1 MAVKTRQVSGRRTL
15 ELHSYDELLAD
26 VRMLADTPH
35 RQLGNWS
42 LGEVCQHLAK
52 TMDVSLDGSQA
63 RAPWALR
70 LVGPFIKKRFLSR
83 PMPAGFTA
91 PPAFGLLPDPAAAAE
106 GVAALEKAI
115 ERLRQTSE
123 RKPHLVFGRMT
134 PEEWDRLHMRHGAL
148 HLSFLVPE
156 S

>member
-15 ELHSYDELLAD
+15 DFHSYDEMLAD
-26 VRMLADTPH
+26 VRMLAATPH

-52 TMDVSLDGSQA
+52 TIDGSLDGSQA
-63 RAPWALR
+63 RAPWMLR
-70 LVGPFIKKRFLSR
+70 MVGPFIKKRFLSR
-83 PMPAGFTA
+83 PMSPGFTA
-91 PPAFGLLPDPAAAAE
+91 PPAFGLLPDPTADAD
-106 GVAALEKAI
+106 GVAALEKAV
-115 ERLRQTSE
+115 ERFRQTGE
-123 RKPHLVFGRMT
+123 RHPHLIFGAMT
-134 PEEWDRLHMRHGAL
+134 REEWDQLHMRHSAM